1 MRNAR
6 VPATALLAGVLAIAF
21 ALTACSSSGTTVS
34 AAELAKLRLDSD
46 TRQIQNIEVL
56 FHLAA
61 STKNIPLMMSLY
73 SDDATVTFGGKT
85 YIGKDQVKS
94 FFEKAG
100 PFQLGNHWVSD
111 TPAYKMKV
119 TVDKDKGT
127 LYFECHYINADNRTV
142 AVVVGADQKVARI
155 NGRWLITQLIAATPV
170 LTP

>member
-6 VPATALLAGVLAIAF
+6 VPAAALLAGLLAIAF
-21 ALTACSSSGTTVS
+21 ALTACSSSGTSIS
-34 AAELAKLRLDSD
+34 AAELAKLQLDSD
-46 TRQIQNIEVL
+46 TKQIQNIEVL

-85 YIGKDQVKS
+85 YIGKDQVQS

-155 NGRWLITQLIAATPV
+155 GGKWLITQLIAATPQ

>member
-1 MRNAR
+1 MRSAR
-6 VPATALLAGVLAIAF
+6 VPATALQTGLLAIAF
-21 ALTACSSSGTTVS
+21 ALSACSSSGAAITS
-34 AAELAKLRLDSD
+34 AELAKLQLESD
-46 TRQIQNIEVL
+46 TRQIERIEVM

-73 SDDATVTFGGKT
+73 ADDATVTFGGKT
-85 YIGKDQVKS
+85 YTGKDQVRS

-111 TPAYKMKV
+111 TPAYKIKV
-119 TVDKDKGT
+119 TVDKDRGT
-127 LYFECHYINADNRTV
+127 LYFECHYINADNKTV

-155 NGRWLITQLIAATPV
+155 DGKWLITQLIAATPV

>member
-6 VPATALLAGVLAIAF
+6 VPATALLAGLLAIAVV
-21 ALTACSSSGTTVS
+21 LTACGSSGTTVS
-34 AAELAKLRLDSD
+34 AAELAKLQLDSD

-73 SDDATVTFGGKT
+73 ADDATVTFGGKT

-119 TVDKDKGT
+119 TVDKDRGT

-155 NGRWLITQLIAATPV
+155 GGKWLITQLIAATPV

>member
-1 MRNAR
+1 MHSAR
-6 VPATALLAGVLAIAF
+6 VPATALHTGLLAIAF
-21 ALTACSSSGTTVS
+21 ALAACSTSGAAIPS
-34 AAELAKLRLDSD
+34 AELAKLQLEADS
-46 TRQIQNIEVL
+46 RQIERIEVM

-61 STKNIPLMMSLY
+61 STKNVPLMMSLY
-73 SDDATVTFGGKT
+73 ADDATVTFGGKT
-85 YIGKDQVKS
+85 YIGKDQVQS

-119 TVDKDKGT
+119 TVDKDRGT
-127 LYFECHYINADNRTV
+127 LYFECHYINADNKTV

-155 NGRWLITQLIAATPV
+155 NGKWLIIQLIAATPV

>member
-1 MRNAR
+1 MRSAR
-6 VPATALLAGVLAIAF
+6 VPVTALHTGLLAIAF
-21 ALTACSSSGTTVS
+21 ALTACGASGATIPS
-34 AAELAKLRLDSD
+34 AELAKLQLEAD
-46 TRQIQNIEVL
+46 TRQIEHIEVM

-61 STKNIPLMMSLY
+61 STKNIPMMMSLY
-73 SDDATVTFGGKT
+73 ADDATVTFGGKT
-85 YIGKDQVKS
+85 YTGKDQVQS

-119 TVDKDKGT
+119 TVDKDRGT
-127 LYFECHYINADNRTV
+127 LYFECHYINADNKTV

-155 NGRWLITQLIAATPV
+155 DGKWLITQLIAATPV

>member
-1 MRNAR
+1 MRSAR
-6 VPATALLAGVLAIAF
+6 VPAIPVQAGLLAIVLTLAGCGASGA
-21 ALTACSSSGTTVS
+21 ALPS
-34 AAELAKLRLDSD
+34 AELASLQLERD
-46 TRQIQNIEVL
+46 RHQIEQIEVI
-56 FHLAA
+56 FHRAA
-61 STKNIPLMMSLY
+61 SLKDIDMMMSLY

-85 YIGKDQVKS
+85 YTGKDQVRS

-119 TVDKDKGT
+119 TVDKDRGT
-127 LYFECHYINADNRTV
+127 LYFECHYINADNKMV

-155 NGRWLITQLIAATPV
+155 QGRWLITQLIAATPV

>member
-1 MRNAR
+1 MRSAR
-6 VPATALLAGVLAIAF
+6 VPAIAVQTGMLVIAF
-21 ALTACSSSGTTVS
+21 ALTACGSSGTQVS
-34 AAELAKLRLDSD
+34 SDELAKLQLDSD
-46 TRQIQNIEVL
+46 TRHIQDIEVM

-73 SDDATVTFGGKT
+73 ADDATVTFGGKT
-85 YIGKDQVKS
+85 YTGKDQVRS

>member
-6 VPATALLAGVLAIAF
+6 VPSTALLAGLLAIPF
-21 ALTACSSSGTTVS
+21 ALTACNSGQTTVS
-34 AAELAKLRLDSD
+34 TTELAKLQLDSD

-73 SDDATVTFGGKT
+73 SDNATVTFGGKT
-85 YIGKDQVKS
+85 YTGKDQVRS

-119 TVDKDKGT
+119 TVNKDTGT
-127 LYFECHYINADNRTV
+127 LYFECHYINADNKTV

-155 NGRWLITQLIAATPV
+155 NGKWLITQLIAATPV
-170 LTP
+170 LAP